1 MDARLQDYIEG
12 SIDIDATAAAVWAL
26 IREPGWFING
36 GEIGKHEIEIHG
48 AISVIRDAIYG
59 HFEFETVTLEEPR
72 YAVFRS
78 LGGRE
83 WDDPIP
89 NTLIEFWVETVNAG
103 GVRLRMRESGYAG
116 FEPAEHAHIISA
128 NTAGWKVEM
137 EAAKRHLS
145 RT

>member
-1 MDARLQDYIEG
+1 MDAILQDFIER
-12 SIDIDATAAAVWAL
+12 SIDIDVTQAAAWDL

-36 GEIGKHEIEIHG
+36 GRIGVHEIETRG
-48 AISVIRDAIYG
+48 NISVIRDAIYG

-83 WDDPIP
+83 WDDPVP
-89 NTLIEFWVETVNAG
+89 NTLIEFWIEPVHAG
-103 GVRLRMRESGYAG
+103 GVRLRVRESGYAG
-116 FEPAEHAHIISA
+116 FDQAEHAHKISA
-128 NTAGWKVEM
+128 SAQGWQVEL